1 MGLGLF
7 IASVDCLFTNYCAE
21 KEQAL
26 LEGKKNPDFK
36 IKFYRCKVCG
46 KILVIV
52 NDTMVP
58 TVCCGEIM
66 EEMVPSSTDGAV
78 EKHVPVIEQN
88 RNKVTVKV
96 GAVPHPMTKDHWIMW
111 IVLMTDKGIQK
122 KFLCPGDIPEAQFM
136 LTDGESIIGA
146 YAFCN
151 LHMLWKEG
159 L

>member
-1 MGLGLF
+1 MDMRLF
-7 IASVDCLFTNYCAE
+7 ITGVECLFTNYCAE
-21 KEQAL
+21 REQAL
-26 LEGKKNPDFK
+26 LEGKSKPDFK

-66 EEMVPSSTDGAV
+66 EEMIPSSTDGAL
-78 EKHVPVIEQN
+78 EKHVPVIEQDG
-88 RNKVTVKV
+88 NKITVKV
-96 GAVPHPMTKDHWIMW
+96 GAAPHPMIKEHYIQW

-122 KFLCPGDIPEAQFM
+122 KFLCPGDLPEAQFM

-151 LHMLWKEG
+151 IHMLWKEG

>member
-1 MGLGLF
+1 MDLKFLL
-7 IASVDCLFTNYCAE
+7 ADCVYTNYCAE
-21 KEQAL
+21 KERIL
-26 LEGKKNPDFK
+26 KLEGTEKMEMT
-36 IKFYRCKVCG
+36 IKFYRCKHCG

-52 NDTMVP
+52 NDTAIP
-58 TVCCGEIM
+58 TICCGDIM
-66 EEMVPSSTDGAV
+66 DEMVPSSTDGAQ
-78 EKHVPVIEQN
+78 EKHVPVIEQDG
-88 RNKVTVKV
+88 NKITVKV
-96 GAVPHPMTKDHWIMW
+96 GAVPHPMTKEHHIQW

-122 KFLCPGDIPEAQFM
+122 KFLCPGDIAEAKFM